1 MTGRGGPLRLD
12 TVLRATR
19 RPWTTDQGEGKVY
32 VLPPGG
38 GPPALLSPP
47 GALVWQRAGEPT
59 SARRL
64 ATDLVASGAVSVE
77 EALSS
82 DQFARLVLRQLQELE
97 AAGLVERVHEVA

>member
-1 MTGRGGPLRLD
+1 MTGSRGPLRLD

-19 RPWTTDQGEGKVY
+19 RPWTTDQVDGKVY

-47 GALVWQRAGEPT
+47 GALVWQRVGEPT

-64 ATDLVASGAVSVE
+64 ATELVASGAVSVE
-77 EALSS
+77 EAPSP
-82 DQFARLVLRQLQELE
+82 DEFAHLVLRHLQELE
-97 AAGLVERVHEVA
+97 AVGLVERVHEVA